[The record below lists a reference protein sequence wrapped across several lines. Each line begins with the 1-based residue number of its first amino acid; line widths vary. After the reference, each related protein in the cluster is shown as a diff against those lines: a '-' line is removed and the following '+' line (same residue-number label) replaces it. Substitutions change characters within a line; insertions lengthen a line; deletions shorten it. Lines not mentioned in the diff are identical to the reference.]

1 MTFLFGLRGRSN
13 RPMKEALRMR
23 KIIAVALT
31 EYRQVVLT
39 KSFLFSLL
47 LPLVLYGG
55 MFVASHFFGDQTDL
69 RDRKVIVVD
78 KTNRLID
85 ALREANEERDESSVV
100 YRDGRQVGPKFIL
113 EAYSGPDVT
122 RKQLLVDLSDK
133 VREGEAFAFLYIG
146 QDYVTVEGGDDDRM
160 DYYSDSP
167 TFTRLPDWLSQEV
180 RKIVESIR
188 FEEAGYDQREINLLT
203 SHNKLERF
211 SLAEVD
217 VEGNIVDPREDN
229 RIASVLIPFGLVML
243 IFISIQMTTPV
254 LLNSVI
260 EEKMQRIAEVL
271 LSSLTPFQLLMGK
284 LIAGVGAGFTFS
296 AAYVL
301 TLSLSLR
308 FFEKLEWVP
317 EGTFVW
323 FFVFLLMG
331 MFSFGSLFAGVS
343 AGCQDLKDSQNFA
356 GSIVVLLII
365 PMMLSLVSI
374 ESPDGPFA
382 VTLSL
387 IPPFSILTM
396 VMRIAIPPGPPD
408 WQIWF
413 ALFTN
418 IVFTFAAVWASSR
431 IFRIGILSQGK
442 TPSWRELL
450 RWIFQRG

>member
-1 MTFLFGLRGRSN
+1 
-13 RPMKEALRMR
+13 MR
-23 KIIAVALT
+23 KILAVAVT

-47 LPLVLYGG
+47 LPLVIYGG
-55 MFVASHFFGDQTDL
+55 MFVASYFFGDQTDL
-69 RDRKVIVVD
+69 RDRRVIVVD
-78 KTNRLID
+78 RTGLLFEGLV
-85 ALREANEERDESSVV
+85 AANSKRDTSSAVV
-100 YRDGRQVGPKFIL
+100 SGGKQVGPRFVL
-113 EAYSGPDVT
+113 ESYAGSAED
-122 RKQLLVDLSDK
+122 RKGLLVELSEA
-133 VREGEAFAFLYIG
+133 VRQREAFAFLYIG
-146 QDYVTVEGGDDDRM
+146 KEYVAVEGGADDRI

-167 TFTRLPDWLSQEV
+167 TFTRLPDWLGGEV
-180 RKIVESIR
+180 VSLVERFR
-188 FEEAGYDQREINLLT
+188 FEQAGYDPRQINLLT

-217 VEGNIVDPREDN
+217 EAGNITDPKEDN

-271 LSSLTPFQLLMGK
+271 LSSLTPYQLLMGK
-284 LIAGVGAGFTFS
+284 LMAGVGAGLSFS
-296 AAYVL
+296 AVYVL
-301 TLSLSLR
+301 TLSLSLSY
-308 FFEKLEWVP
+308 FEKLDWVP
-317 EGTFVW
+317 EGTFLW
-323 FFVFLLMG
+323 FFLFLLTG

-356 GSIVVLLII
+356 GSIVVVLII

-396 VMRIAIPPGPPD
+396 VMRIAIPPGPPE
-408 WQIWF
+408 WQIF
-413 ALFTN
+413 VALALN
-418 IVFTFAAVWASSR
+418 VVFTLGVVWASSR

-442 TPSWRELL
+442 TPTWRELL
-450 RWIFQRG
+450 RWVWQRG

>member
-1 MTFLFGLRGRSN
+1 
-13 RPMKEALRMR
+13 MR
-23 KIIAVALT
+23 KILAVALT

-47 LPLVLYGG
+47 LPLVIYGG
-55 MFVASHFFGDQTDL
+55 MFVATYFLGDQTDL

-78 KTNRLID
+78 RTGL
-85 ALREANEERDESSVV
+85 LYEGLVEANAKRNASSAVLS
-100 YRDGRQVGPKFIL
+100 GGKQVGPRFLL
-113 EAYSGPDVT
+113 EPHADSAGD
-122 RKQLLVDLSDK
+122 RKRLLVELSES

-146 QDYVTVEGGDDDRM
+146 KDYAAVEGGADDRI

-167 TFTRLPDWLSQEV
+167 TFTRLPDWLGSEV
-180 RKIVESIR
+180 VSLVEHYR
-188 FEEAGYDQREINLLT
+188 FKEAGYDPRQINLLT
-203 SHNKLERF
+203 SHNKLERY

-217 VEGNIVDPREDN
+217 ESGNITDPKEDN

-271 LSSLTPFQLLMGK
+271 LSSLTPYQLLMGK
-284 LIAGVGAGFTFS
+284 LMAGVGAGLSFS
-296 AAYVL
+296 AVYVL

-308 FFEKLEWVP
+308 YFEKLDWVP
-317 EGTFVW
+317 QGTFFW
-323 FFVFLLMG
+323 FFLFLLAG

-356 GSIVVLLII
+356 GSIVVVLII

-387 IPPFSILTM
+387 IPPFSIMAM
-396 VMRIAIPPGPPD
+396 VMRIAIPPGPPE
-408 WQIWF
+408 WQIF
-413 ALFTN
+413 VALSLN
-418 IVFTFAAVWASSR
+418 VVFTLVVVWASSR
-431 IFRIGILSQGK
+431 IFRVGILSQGK
-442 TPSWRELL
+442 TPTWRDLA
-450 RWIFQRG
+450 RWVWQRN

>member
-1 MTFLFGLRGRSN
+1 
-13 RPMKEALRMR
+13 MR
-23 KIIAVALT
+23 KILAVASN

-39 KSFLFSLL
+39 KSFLFSLI

-55 MFVASHFFGDQTDL
+55 MFLASYFFGDQTDL
-69 RDRKVIVVD
+69 RDRRVMIVDRTGLLFEGMLEANAKRDTSPAV
-78 KTNRLID
+78 LID
-85 ALREANEERDESSVV
+85 
-100 YRDGRQVGPKFIL
+100 GKQVGPKFIL
-113 EAYSGPDVT
+113 EGYTGPADIG
-122 RKQLLVDLSDK
+122 RKQVLVDLSEA
-133 VREGEAFAFLYIG
+133 VRDGRIFAFLYIG
-146 QDYVTVEGGDDDRM
+146 KDYVRVEGGEDDRL

-167 TFTRLPDWLSQEV
+167 TFSRLPDWLASE
-180 RKIVESIR
+180 ITALVEQHR
-188 FEEAGYDQREINLLT
+188 FREAGYDQRQINLLT

-217 VEGNIVDPREDN
+217 KSGNIIDPKEDN
-229 RIASVLIPFGLVML
+229 RVASFLIPFGLVML

-271 LSSLTPFQLLMGK
+271 LSSLTPYQLLMGK
-284 LIAGVGAGFTFS
+284 LMAGVGVGLTFS
-296 AAYVL
+296 AVYVF

-308 FFEKLEWVP
+308 YLEKMDWVP
-317 EGTFVW
+317 EGTFLW
-323 FFVFLLMG
+323 FFAFLLMG

-356 GSIVVLLII
+356 GTLVVILVI

-396 VMRIAIPPGPPD
+396 VMRIAIPPGPPE
-408 WQIWF
+408 WQVVLSLGLNMI
-413 ALFTN
+413 FTLA
-418 IVFTFAAVWASSR
+418 VVWASSR

-442 TPSWRELL
+442 TPTWRELA
-450 RWIFQRG
+450 RWIWQRY

>member
-1 MTFLFGLRGRSN
+1 
-13 RPMKEALRMR
+13 MR
-23 KIIAVALT
+23 KILAVASN

-39 KSFLFSLL
+39 KSFLFSLI

-55 MFVASHFFGDQTDL
+55 MFLASYFFGDQTDL
-69 RDRKVIVVD
+69 RDRRVMIVD
-78 KTNRLID
+78 RTGL
-85 ALREANEERDESSVV
+85 LFEGMLEANAKRETSPAVLS
-100 YRDGRQVGPKFIL
+100 DGKQVGPKFIL
-113 EAYSGPDVT
+113 EGYTGPADIG
-122 RKQLLVDLSDK
+122 RKQVLVDLSEA
-133 VREGEAFAFLYIG
+133 VRDGRIFAFLYIG
-146 QDYVTVEGGDDDRM
+146 KDYVRVEGGEDDRL

-167 TFTRLPDWLSQEV
+167 TFSRLPDWLASE
-180 RKIVESIR
+180 ITALVEQHR
-188 FEEAGYDQREINLLT
+188 FREAGYDQRQINLLT

-217 VEGNIVDPREDN
+217 KSGNIIDPKEDN
-229 RIASVLIPFGLVML
+229 RVASFLIPFGLVML

-271 LSSLTPFQLLMGK
+271 LSSLTPYQLLMGK
-284 LIAGVGAGFTFS
+284 LMAGVGVGLTFS
-296 AAYVL
+296 AVYVF

-308 FFEKLEWVP
+308 YLEKMDWVP
-317 EGTFVW
+317 EGTFLW
-323 FFVFLLMG
+323 FFAFLLMG

-356 GSIVVLLII
+356 GTLVVILVI

-396 VMRIAIPPGPPD
+396 VMRIAIPPGPPE
-408 WQIWF
+408 WQVVLSLGLNMI
-413 ALFTN
+413 FTLA
-418 IVFTFAAVWASSR
+418 VVWASSR

-442 TPSWRELL
+442 TPTWRELA
-450 RWIFQRG
+450 RWIWQRY

>member
-1 MTFLFGLRGRSN
+1 
-13 RPMKEALRMR
+13 MR
-23 KIIAVALT
+23 KILAVAMT

-39 KSFLFSLL
+39 KSFLFSLI
-47 LPLVLYGG
+47 LPLVIYGG

-69 RDRKVIVVD
+69 RDRRVTVID
-78 KTNRLID
+78 GTGQLFE
-85 ALREANEERDESSVV
+85 ALEAANEKRNQSSAVMK
-100 YRDGRQVGPKFIL
+100 DGRQVGPRFVL
-113 EAYSGPDVT
+113 NAYPDEGASAQKE
-122 RKQLLVDLSDK
+122 RLVELSDS
-133 VREGEAFAFLYIG
+133 VRSGDLFAFVYIG
-146 QDYVTVEGGDDDRM
+146 SDYISVDGGADDRIE
-160 DYYSDSP
+160 YYSDSP
-167 TFTRLPDWLSQEV
+167 TFTRLPDWISAEV
-180 RKIVESIR
+180 RRAVEDIR
-188 FEEAGYDQREINLLT
+188 FEGAGYDRREINQLT
-203 SHNKLERF
+203 SHNRLERF

-217 VEGNIVDPREDN
+217 ADGNIVDPKEDN
-229 RIASVLIPFGLVML
+229 RIASILIPFGLVML

-284 LIAGVGAGFTFS
+284 LVAGVGVGLTFS
-296 AAYVL
+296 AVYVA
-301 TLSLSLR
+301 TLSLSLS
-308 FFEKLEWVP
+308 FFEKIDWVE
-317 EGTFVW
+317 EGTFFW
-323 FFVFLLMG
+323 FFLFLLMG

-365 PMMLSLVSI
+365 PMVLSLVSI

-387 IPPFSILTM
+387 VPPFSILTM

-408 WQIWF
+408 WQIYLSLLLNS
-413 ALFTN
+413 LFTLG
-418 IVFTFAAVWASSR
+418 AVWASSR

-442 TPSWRELL
+442 TPTWRELL